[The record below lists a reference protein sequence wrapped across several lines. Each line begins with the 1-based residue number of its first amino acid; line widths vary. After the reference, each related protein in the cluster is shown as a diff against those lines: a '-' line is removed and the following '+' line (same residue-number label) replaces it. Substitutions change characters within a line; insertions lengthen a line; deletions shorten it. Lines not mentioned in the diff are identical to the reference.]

1 MPYEYERH
9 IPSRAEIVIG
19 KAAEAWRRWCDR
31 RDFAR
36 FVQNDP
42 TEATRLAQD
51 LNVDKASLVRIAGQ
65 GRGPPVL
72 LNRRLRALGIDPEHL
87 RRSEPAVA
95 QDLARC
101 CALCGCRSRCARD
114 LSRQPASENWRTYC
128 VNEQTLAALAPRH
141 AQPSTAM

>member
-19 KAAEAWRRWCDR
+19 KAAAAWRRWCDGR
-31 RDFAR
+31 VFAR

-42 TEATRLAQD
+42 AEADRLAQD
-51 LNVDKASLVRIAGQ
+51 LNVDKASLMRIAGQ

-72 LNRRLRALGIDPEHL
+72 LNRRLRALGIYPERL

-101 CALCGCRSRCARD
+101 CALCGCKSRCARD
-114 LSRQPASENWRTYC
+114 LSRQPGSENWRTYC
-128 VNEQTLAALAPRH
+128 ANEQTLAALAPRH
-141 AQPSTAM
+141 AQPSSAM